1 MDNLPCFC
9 PLLVLWLVVVFAV
22 VVSCLA
28 GVRGMVGGFMAIVG
42 AGAGIIS
49 VAMVASILRE
59 RSSVELRPEF
69 SSDETGYAS
78 GRR

>member
-1 MDNLPCFC
+1 
-9 PLLVLWLVVVFAV
+9 
-22 VVSCLA
+22 
-28 GVRGMVGGFMAIVG
+28 MAIVG